1 MLRVTQSSSVWLPG
15 TWADGF
21 WPPEAQG
28 HPLRSGH
35 LTPGSFCPILTLV
48 RSPWGPSVPVDVAP
62 TLPVSRVLLWVTHC
76 VLRLMDVG
84 KFSSGLLQT
93 AVQTFLYYRAYLG
106 VKSHALGRAKS
117 LAPSPVRM
125 TLYRQPGPG
134 PSQCIPSLS
143 LSLLVCKVGDEDR

>member
-1 MLRVTQSSSVWLPG
+1 M
-15 TWADGF
+15 
-21 WPPEAQG
+21 
-28 HPLRSGH
+28 
-35 LTPGSFCPILTLV
+35 
-48 RSPWGPSVPVDVAP
+48 PVDVAP
-62 TLPVSRVLLWVTHC
+62 TLPVSFVLLWVTHC

-106 VKSHALGRAKS
+106 VKSRALGRPKS
-117 LAPSPVRM
+117 LALSPVG
-125 TLYRQPGPG
+125 TALHRQPGPG